1 VGSIDSI
8 TVNQPQFFEALN
20 SLLGETSLDDW
31 KDYLRFWLVKT
42 HAPFLDDATF
52 GEFFA
57 FKSAFTGQ
65 QQPPPR
71 WWRVVWQARNWLGL
85 PLGSLFDEQYWPRSS
100 LARHQ
105 ALGESL
111 RQAFIER
118 VEGSNWLS
126 ASTRDNAIRKLT
138 RLKLTIGPVQQSV
151 DFGTMD
157 LRRDSYVMN
166 MIRSAEWFHEV
177 DLRRLHT
184 PVDQDA
190 TEMHPTAGGG
200 DAEYVDSRN
209 EVRLTRPTTVPGWR
223 DDELDDAFVYGSTRL
238 GHEIAHALDSDGR
251 RYDADGNRVDWWR
264 AEDAAA
270 FERRAQALID
280 QYSSITPLEGL
291 PIDGRRSL
299 RENLADLVGLRLA
312 LDAFQKTDQFKRNER
327 VGGVAPLQ
335 RFFLAY
341 AYSHMGHERREALAT
356 RLRNRAAY
364 APNRERVNEVVR
376 NVPEFYGAF
385 DVKPGQ
391 RMYRPEHM
399 RAHIW

>member
-1 VGSIDSI
+1 
-8 TVNQPQFFEALN
+8 
-20 SLLGETSLDDW
+20 
-31 KDYLRFWLVKT
+31 
-42 HAPFLDDATF
+42 
-52 GEFFA
+52 
-57 FKSAFTGQ
+57 
-65 QQPPPR
+65 
-71 WWRVVWQARNWLGL
+71 
-85 PLGSLFDEQYWPRSS
+85 
-100 LARHQ
+100 
-105 ALGESL
+105 
-111 RQAFIER
+111 
-118 VEGSNWLS
+118 
-126 ASTRDNAIRKLT
+126 
-138 RLKLTIGPVQQSV
+138 
-151 DFGTMD
+151 M
-157 LRRDSYVMN
+157 
-166 MIRSAEWFHEV
+166 
-177 DLRRLHT
+177 
-184 PVDQDA
+184 
-190 TEMHPTAGGG
+190 
-200 DAEYVDSRN
+200 
-209 EVRLTRPTTVPGWR
+209 WR

-312 LDAFQKTDQFKRNER
+312 LDAFQKTDQFKRNVR
-327 VGGVAPLQ
+327 VGGVTPLQ

-341 AYSHMGHERREALAT
+341 AYRHMGHERREALAT

-376 NVPEFYGAF
+376 NVPEFYTAF
-385 DVKPGQ
+385 GVTPGE